1 MRQRVQNKIA
11 NHFTVGRHHKISPIY
26 LTQSYY
32 DVPQKLR
39 QNFSHMIL
47 YRPTT
52 KNHLSLIAKENLME
66 TSLFNK
72 PGPYEFRF
80 LDKENESAKN
90 NFHEVV

>member
-1 MRQRVQNKIA
+1 
-11 NHFTVGRHHKISPIY
+11 
-26 LTQSYY
+26 
-32 DVPQKLR
+32 
-39 QNFSHMIL
+39 
-47 YRPTT
+47 
-52 KNHLSLIAKENLME
+52 ME